1 MEALD
6 KTQDQDSRFANV
18 NGLRREASLEGE
30 LQAVRLA
37 ALDHVEDAVV
47 VQEELKRERIRV
59 VLIDLIAHNYEL

>member
-37 ALDHVEDAVV
+37 AVV